1 MKLDGVP
8 SRTIWLERDGWSVG
22 ILDQTLLPH
31 RIERVRLQTVED
43 AAHAIRSMQVRGAPL
58 IGVTAAYGVALA
70 MRADA
75 SDAALDRAVR
85 FLAEQRPTAVNLR
98 WALEDIARPLARCS
112 ADVRAAAAYAR
123 AGEIAEDDVEMC
135 RRIGFNGLE
144 LIKDLAE
151 KKVRPSHQRP
161 DPLQRRLAGLRRLGH
176 CDISDLSGARCGNSG
191 PCLGR

>member
-31 RIERVRLQTVED
+31 KIERVTLQTVED
-43 AAHAIRSMQVRGAPL
+43 AAHAIKSMQVRGAPL

-98 WALEDIARPLARCS
+98 WALEDMRAALAPLACRCARRCRLRS
-112 ADVRAAAAYAR
+112 RGRRSQKTMSRCAAASAST
-123 AGEIAEDDVEMC
+123 G
-135 RRIGFNGLE
+135 
-144 LIKDLAE
+144 
-151 KKVRPSHQRP
+151 S
-161 DPLQRRLAGLRRLGH
+161 
-176 CDISDLSGARCGNSG
+176 S
-191 PCLGR
+191 

>member
-31 RIERVRLQTVED
+31 KIERVTLRTVED
-43 AAHAIRSMQVRGAPL
+43 AAHAIKSMQVRGAPL

-98 WALEDIARPLARCS
+98 WALEDMRAALAPLA
-112 ADVRAAAAYAR
+112 ADARAAAAYAR
-123 AGEIAEDDVEMC
+123 AGADRRRRCRDVPPH
-135 RRIGFNGLE
+135 
-144 LIKDLAE
+144 
-151 KKVRPSHQRP
+151 RPQR
-161 DPLQRRLAGLRRLGH
+161 
-176 CDISDLSGARCGNSG
+176 ARADQG
-191 PCLGR
+191 PG